1 VVSILL
7 LNFVLPALSTVSLLP
22 EVCLGAADG
31 ASFKLL
37 SEAFLDWLP
46 DFASTA

>member
-7 LNFVLPALSTVSLLP
+7 LNFVLPTVSLLP